1 MNPSSIRRDEND
13 VQAVADLLTNVFIH
27 PFREMPLAP
36 ISTGII
42 LTENA
47 AENMLESKI
56 NGMNKL
62 GKFISDRIQPGK
74 LVSFFDPIKR
84 SNNMTFDTIKKT
96 RTCKIKNK
104 VMSIEHSKDL
114 FSKIYLIALSR
125 NIKLCD
131 LFAFPLRAAPLVF
144 AEIDGTLKKTP
155 KSALLHKQE
164 ADIPPVDVPPVEDV
178 SLNIAMIIDGI
189 ALVRQIRTSKMTSEE
204 FAIKLLRHVLSIGQN
219 SELID
224 LVFDVYRGSSIK
236 DRKKEIKW
244 KFDSATD
251 NPNVTNQTVESSIVL

>member
-13 VQAVADLLTNVFIH
+13 VQAVADVLINVFIH

-36 ISTGII
+36 VSTGII
-42 LTENA
+42 VTENA
-47 AENMLESKI
+47 AENILESKI
-56 NGMNKL
+56 NGMNEL

-74 LVSFFDPIKR
+74 MVSFFDPIKR
-84 SNNMTFDTIKKT
+84 SNTMTFDTIKKT

-131 LFAFPLRAAPLVF
+131 LFAFPLGVAPLVF
-144 AEIDGTLKKTP
+144 AEIDGTFKRTP

-164 ADIPPVDVPPVEDV
+164 SDIQPVEDV
-178 SLNIAMIIDGI
+178 SLNIAMITDGI

-251 NPNVTNQTVESSIVL
+251 NPNATNQTVESSIVL